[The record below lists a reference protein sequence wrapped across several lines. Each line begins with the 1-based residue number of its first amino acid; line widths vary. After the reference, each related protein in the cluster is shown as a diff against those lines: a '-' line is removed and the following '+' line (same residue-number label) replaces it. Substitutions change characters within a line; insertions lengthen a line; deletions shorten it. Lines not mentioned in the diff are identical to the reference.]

1 MSETNHTEKKAR
13 AGKAANA
20 ASGKVPSP
28 GVQNRPVRTVADRE
42 KLFDDIRRSEDE
54 LLKSGGRELWNK
66 VLSAITQNWLALP
79 LFVAVW
85 LTGGFV
91 QLLGLGYHPFEASSS
106 LEAYLC
112 GKGFWGP
119 FLIMGLFLLAY
130 SYSLAMLRTLRSG
143 QSRQVFLIA
152 LLLILG
158 LSCFGLTEFAAAN
171 LQLRALM
178 GARLSAL
185 PLALL
190 PALATNL
197 FDRRVAT
204 ITSVFQAMLL
214 PLLTS
219 TEVDHFTL
227 FYFTL
232 FISLVAIPCFQH
244 VERRMQFLTS
254 GLILGIL
261 IFIAEIFYA
270 QGGLDFK
277 AIRLLGLSSLANG
290 LGTGIVCIVV
300 LPLFETIFGLSTP
313 LSIAELTDINAPLLR
328 RLRDA
333 APGTYA
339 HSLAVADMAANA
351 ASMVG
356 ANAKLTFAMAL
367 YHDIGKLYAPG
378 YFAENIR
385 NGVNPHDNISPA
397 ESRDII
403 MEHVRFGDELARKT
417 YHLSPL
423 LYPAILQHHG
433 NSLLN
438 FFYRKAC
445 LEAEAKGETPPPPE
459 EYRYPQQRPSSL
471 EVAILSLADG
481 CEAGVRA
488 LLTQQPRLKD
498 MVSKASAVLQQ
509 NIERAKEDA
518 GYIPETLSQLL
529 NQELQAS
536 PQEMS
541 KAIDERL
548 GAIIYERLKDDQLS
562 ESTLTMKDL
571 AAIRRSF
578 LNTIVSQSHAR
589 PEYLR

>member
-1 MSETNHTEKKAR
+1 MPETNHTEKKAR
-13 AGKAANA
+13 AGKAAAPAGKAPPHAVRSA
-20 ASGKVPSP
+20 A
-28 GVQNRPVRTVADRE
+28 DHE
-42 KLFDDIRRSEDE
+42 KLLDDIRRSEDE
-54 LLKSGGRELWNK
+54 LLKSGGREMMGK
-66 VLSAITQNWLALP
+66 ILSAINQNWLALP
-79 LFVAVW
+79 LFLAVW
-85 LTGGFV
+85 LIGGLV
-91 QLLGLGYHPFEASSS
+91 QMLGMGYPKEKT
-106 LEAYLC
+106 LEAILC
-112 GKGFWGP
+112 GEGFWSP
-119 FLIMGLFLLAY
+119 FLVMGLFLLAY
-130 SYSLAMLRTLRSG
+130 GFSLVMLRTLRSG
-143 QSRQVFLIA
+143 ENRQFLLIA
-152 LLLILG
+152 LLLTLALG
-158 LSCFGLTEFAAAN
+158 SFGLTEFVISS
-171 LQLRALM
+171 LQLRPP
-178 GARLSAL
+178 ARTCLSVL

-197 FDRRVAT
+197 LDRRFAT
-204 ITSVFQAMLL
+204 ITSFFQAMLL
-214 PLLTS
+214 PLLTP
-219 TEVDHFTL
+219 TESDPFKL
-227 FYFTL
+227 FYVTL
-232 FISLVAIPCFQH
+232 CISLVAILFFRH

-254 GLILGIL
+254 GLYLGL
-261 IFIAEIFYA
+261 IIFAAEIHYTPAANSGFRA
-270 QGGLDFK
+270 MPIFAL
-277 AIRLLGLSSLANG
+277 ALSNG
-290 LGTGIVCIVV
+290 LFTGIACIVV
-300 LPLFETIFGLSTP
+300 LPLFETLFGLSTP

-328 RLRDA
+328 KLRDE

-385 NGVNPHDNISPA
+385 NGVNPHDSISPA

-403 MEHVRFGDELARKT
+403 LEHVRFGDELARKT
-417 YHLSPL
+417 YNISPL

-433 NSLLN
+433 NSLLT

-445 LEAEAKGETPPPPE
+445 QEAEAKGEKPPSPD
-459 EYRYPQQRPSSL
+459 EYRYPQQRPASL

-498 MVSKASAVLQQ
+498 MVSKASDVLQQ
-509 NIERAKEDA
+509 NLERAKEDA

-529 NQELQAS
+529 GQELQSS
-536 PQEMS
+536 PTEMS

-548 GAIIYERLKDDQLS
+548 GAIIYERLRDGQLS

-571 AAIRRSF
+571 STIRHSF

>member
-1 MSETNHTEKKAR
+1 MPDTTHTEKTERKPR
-13 AGKAANA
+13 ASKPGAP
-20 ASGKVPSP
+20 SGKGLQAALEKTS
-28 GVQNRPVRTVADRE
+28 RRAADHE
-42 KLFDDIRRSEDE
+42 KLLDDIRRSEDE
-54 LLKSGGRELWNK
+54 LLKSSGRELRGK
-66 VLSAITQNWLALP
+66 VLAAISQNWLALP
-79 LFVAVW
+79 LFLLVW
-85 LTGGFV
+85 LTAGLV
-91 QLLGLGYHPFEASSS
+91 QALGLGFRPWGGGLS
-106 LEAYLC
+106 LDACLVSE
-112 GKGFWGP
+112 GFWGP

-130 SYSLAMLRTLRSG
+130 GYSLVMLRSVRSG
-143 QSRQVFLIA
+143 QNRQVLLIA
-152 LLLILG
+152 LLLVITLG
-158 LSCFGLTEFAAAN
+158 SFSISEVAAAN
-171 LQLRALM
+171 LLREAT

-197 FDRRVAT
+197 FDRRFAT

-214 PLLTS
+214 PLLT
-219 TEVDHFTL
+219 TTDADHFTL

-254 GLILGIL
+254 GFVLGIL
-261 IFIAEIFYA
+261 IFVAEFFYA
-270 QGGLDFK
+270 SGNLDFR
-277 AIRLLGLSSLANG
+277 AVRLLLLPSLANG
-290 LGTGIVCIVV
+290 VGTGIVCVVV

-313 LSIAELTDINAPLLR
+313 LSISELTDINTPLLR

-378 YFAENIR
+378 YFAENIHS
-385 NGVNPHDNISPA
+385 GVNPHDNISPA

-403 MEHVRFGDELARKT
+403 QEHVRFGYELARKT

-433 NSLLN
+433 DSLLA

-445 LEAEAKGETPPPPE
+445 QEAEAKGETPPSPD

-471 EVAILSLADG
+471 EVAVLSLADG

-498 MVSKASAVLQQ
+498 MVSKASDVLRQ

-518 GYIPETLSQLL
+518 DYIPETLSQLL
-529 NQELQAS
+529 SQELHQS

-548 GAIIYERLKDDQLS
+548 GAIIYERLKDNQLS

-578 LNTIVSQSHAR
+578 LDTIISQSHAR